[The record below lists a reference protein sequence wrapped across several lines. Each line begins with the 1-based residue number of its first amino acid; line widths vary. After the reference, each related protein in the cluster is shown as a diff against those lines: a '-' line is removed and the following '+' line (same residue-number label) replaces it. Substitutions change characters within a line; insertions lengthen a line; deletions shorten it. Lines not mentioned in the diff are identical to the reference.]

1 MIPMTGVIAKAAEVK
16 LNTTSISIRVKQTYQ
31 LKVTGSSKTVTWSSS
46 NKKVVTVD
54 NKGKIKGV
62 KKGSATITAKV
73 SGKKYEAK
81 ITVVDAIT
89 ANDFYFTGSTTL
101 EKGFMEYC
109 DDNNYTS
116 SFYYF
121 DDIDGDYNIKSIRG
135 IKIGSSK
142 SDVIKKYGYAVKK
155 ALNPQDDM
163 AAKFVKLKNDD
174 LNGLYEL
181 YYNNSIDYYEYSFKK
196 DSDTYRIRFLL
207 IDNKVGLVELTKNA
221 QTFPVSTETGTTT
234 ETTEN
239 SNDAVY
245 VEVEYM
251 GATWN
256 DSTNKLDL
264 TTAFQAVIR
273 SYSADIKKIRE
284 SYTENT
290 ASSSYDYLIYKG
302 TSKTLTIPEKI
313 NGVTVTGFTAHG
325 ESAGDSYYDGVET
338 LVLPSTVTYF
348 CWVTTNADYGDLK
361 KVIFKNSKKNVE
373 IKNSAPKG
381 IEVEFDEL

>member
-1 MIPMTGVIAKAAEVK
+1 MTCEVLFFVCK
-16 LNTTSISIRVKQTYQ
+16 TRKSHLQ
-31 LKVTGSSKTVTWSSS
+31 VTQATH
-46 NKKVVTVD
+46 D
-54 NKGKIKGV
+54 NYG
-62 KKGSATITAKV
+62 
-73 SGKKYEAK
+73 K
-81 ITVVDAIT
+81 ITVVNVIT

-121 DDIDGDYNIKSIRG
+121 DDMDGDYNIKSNRG

-142 SDVIKKYGYAVKK
+142 SEVIKKYGYAVKK
-155 ALNPQDDM
+155 ELNPQNDI
-163 AAKFVKLKNDD
+163 AAKFVKLRNDD

-181 YYNNSIDYYEYSFKK
+181 YYNRSVDYYEYSFKK
-196 DSDTYRIRFLL
+196 NSDTYRIRFLL
-207 IDNKVGLVELTKNA
+207 KDNKVGLVELTKNA
-221 QTFPVSTETGTTT
+221 QTFPVPTETET
-234 ETTEN
+234 ETKTETAEN
-239 SNDAVY
+239 SKDAVY

-251 GATWN
+251 GAIWD

-264 TTAFQAVIR
+264 TTAFQAIIR
-273 SYSADIKKIRE
+273 SYSADVKKIRE

-348 CWVTTNADYGDLK
+348 CWVITNPDYGDLR

-373 IKNSAPKG
+373 IKNPAPKG
-381 IEVEFDEL
+381 IEVEFAE